1 MVTPDPGDD
10 NAPTQ
15 RIDPVSPTTRV
26 NPAVGATRWV
36 TRVFRPGA
44 TGPPAAEPDEGPTR
58 VIPPGGADRTRV
70 VPPAG
75 ADPTRV
81 VSPEAAGHSP
91 AGADATRVRRPGS
104 GGSGGSGRTPWWR
117 VLFGPL
123 LDWVARLAS
132 RVVIGPAGDLDYA
145 VPAELRRR
153 YQVLDR
159 LGAGGEAVVYLVEP
173 TDSPGRRLAL
183 KVYRPGHD
191 INRELLDRLRA
202 RGTAS
207 PHTPA
212 IQGYGTATSSW
223 GEDLA
228 WEAQEYFAHGTLREV
243 IDEAPLDDERAEA
256 VVRAVADCLHHWQA
270 ELQHNHTDVK
280 PENLL
285 MRTLDPPVVA
295 LTDFGGAVRATMSR
309 VYGGQAITE
318 DYAAPEVIE
327 GRREA
332 PAAWWSLGVMVH
344 ELVAGRRPERGGNW
358 LTARNTEVDISAI
371 TDERWRLL
379 ARGLLALAPSARWG
393 QEEVAAWLAGE
404 RPRIRTVRRLR
415 PIVFAGTTHED
426 PPSLAFDLLDR
437 SDTGALWLRSHWP
450 ELRTWLDREVND
462 YTFDRSYLT
471 GLNERPDLA
480 HVAISALA
488 ARYVPGMPPR
498 FRGHEISADGLLSLS
513 TGDASRHSVVRETVE
528 SGVVALGS
536 QHWCPH
542 PACRSGGSGRCALL
556 ERVQHEVPLLMR
568 RVQETLDGLVGS
580 GPDAP
585 RRPAAHE
592 IDTTWARAVE
602 LVLVPET
609 ESRNRSTLRR
619 QSWHP
624 QQRSSAP
631 NAPWWAEQRRAAL
644 RDGGDPLA
652 SRSAMLTALL
662 LLSEGDRIGSAIAE
676 RERADGRTRR
686 QDRWASLAGSARE
699 RWDSTKEKAAS
710 ANQRRAEAATRPDNT
725 VVPGD
730 PTRSQEDTTPK
741 EQRRLARR
749 RQRDS
754 RRVERTM
761 GQIQRAMRA
770 GRCRRFA
777 YPAALLGLVDGLGR
791 ALRPENG
798 FFPESTLVTDAYTG
812 LLDFSTNPVSEG
824 AAALTGL
831 LPGEMGAS
839 WWLPVLLAVVL
850 LYLGRTSAK
859 EKVKARRRLA
869 AFRLAAV
876 GSILMLVV
884 LMSTGLLALGS
895 GVLIPLDTLLG

>member
-1 MVTPDPGDD
+1 M
-10 NAPTQ
+10 
-15 RIDPVSPTTRV
+15 
-26 NPAVGATRWV
+26 
-36 TRVFRPGA
+36 FRPGA

-81 VSPEAAGHSP
+81 VSPEAAGHAP
-91 AGADATRVRRPGS
+91 AGADATRVRRPD
-104 GGSGGSGRTPWWR
+104 SGGSGRTPWWR

-437 SDTGALWLRSHWP
+437 SDTGALWLRSHWS

-542 PACRSGGSGRCALL
+542 PTCRSGGSGRCALL

-895 GVLIPLDTLLG
+895 GVLIPLDSLLE

>member
-91 AGADATRVRRPGS
+91 AGADATRVRRPD
-104 GGSGGSGRTPWWR
+104 SGGSGRTPWWR

-437 SDTGALWLRSHWP
+437 SDTGALWLRSHWS

-542 PACRSGGSGRCALL
+542 PTCRSGGSGRCALL

-895 GVLIPLDTLLG
+895 GVLIPLDSLLE